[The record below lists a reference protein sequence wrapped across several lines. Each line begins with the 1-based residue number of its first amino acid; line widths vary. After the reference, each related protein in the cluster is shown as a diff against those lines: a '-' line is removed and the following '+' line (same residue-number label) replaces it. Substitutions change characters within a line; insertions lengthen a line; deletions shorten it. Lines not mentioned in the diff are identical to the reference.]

1 METEKLNR
9 DKQIDALNE
18 DILKQDEA
26 IAKLGKEKKGM
37 EENIQELNETLQA
50 SEDKCNHLNKAKK
63 KLEDSLKDVGQDF
76 IQINTYKEVLIEPCH
91 IYMMKLFTKIVN
103 FL

>member
-1 METEKLNR
+1 METEKSNR

-37 EENIQELNETLQA
+37 EENIQELTENLQA
-50 SEDKCNHLNKAKK
+50 SEDKCNHLTKAKK
-63 KLEDSLKDVGQDF
+63 KLEDSLKDVGQDL
-76 IQINTYKEVLIEPCH
+76 IQIHTCKEVLLEPCQ
-91 IYMMKLFTKIVN
+91 IYIMKLFTKIIN